1 MTTDSS
7 VITKAFFLYLRI
19 RQGNKQYRSKGKIF
33 FLFVTFF
40 KFYETFFCK
49 EKKKKNLFK
58 IFSLKSNFLI
68 SYLDESN
75 FFCLQATAVINK
87 TVAKQPHQAFISIAR
102 CAAAALYVTLLY
114 HFVLFIFYSTYTFS
128 SIILNYYSLFFNLL
142 EWHITILHYLCWQC
156 TLGSPLNQKYG
167 KHERKNRIW
176 HLRTF
181 QVVAVR

>member
-1 MTTDSS
+1 MTLSGVASHNLPTMLKAMTTDSS

-75 FFCLQATAVINK
+75 FFLPPSHSCDKQDCCQATTSRVYFYCPLCCSRVVRHL
-87 TVAKQPHQAFISIAR
+87 TLSFCSI
-102 CAAAALYVTLLY
+102 Y
-114 HFVLFIFYSTYTFS
+114 FLF
-128 SIILNYYSLFFNLL
+128 
-142 EWHITILHYLCWQC
+142 
-156 TLGSPLNQKYG
+156 
-167 KHERKNRIW
+167 
-176 HLRTF
+176 HL
-181 QVVAVR
+181 